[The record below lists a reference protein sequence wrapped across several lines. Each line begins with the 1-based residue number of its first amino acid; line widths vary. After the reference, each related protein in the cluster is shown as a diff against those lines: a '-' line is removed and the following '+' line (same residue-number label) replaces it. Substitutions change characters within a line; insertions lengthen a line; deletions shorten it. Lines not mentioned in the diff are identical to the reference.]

1 MQYLDKSQEKKKL
14 FANVSACK
22 WGLCLWMFMCLSV
35 CACVCVFMWNTCKH
49 LYECVCVRLSG
60 NKEKKKEVKT
70 EGKNMEECVCFLI
83 GKQKVIQSMA
93 DILWERTGVIIDE
106 SSCNI
111 KQKFRPMRIDEAER
125 MLCKICLV
133 LKSSLVLLYSEIKS
147 AGGRLRIFI
156 SPGVNKIVL
165 VFLVKLYP

>member
-1 MQYLDKSQEKKKL
+1 M
-14 FANVSACK
+14 
-22 WGLCLWMFMCLSV
+22 
-35 CACVCVFMWNTCKH
+35 
-49 LYECVCVRLSG
+49 RLSG